1 MDAAEEALTAGL
13 AALPGDAA
21 LEKAKLSLQKTR
33 AKGGGEGGG
42 GGGGGEEL

>member
-1 MDAAEEALTAGL
+1 MDAAEEALTVGL
-13 AALPGDAA
+13 AAIPGDAA

-33 AKGGGEGGG
+33 AKGGGGGS